1 MSKLPARTGWEWLRE
16 GAALFR
22 KQPAGLTAL
31 LFANFFISIL
41 LASLPVVGQFL
52 AVILMPSLSMAFM
65 QACLMIENGE
75 TVTLRVLAT
84 GFRKP
89 AVASLC
95 KLGVV
100 FLIVSAVMTLLSSV
114 LINDAF
120 WQQLRDQGSVPQKLD
135 IAPRDMLGMLA
146 LFVIDLSVLISLAFA
161 APLVYWEKMGP
172 GKATFYSFFAV
183 VKSARVFVVLLGA
196 WFGLFCLVS
205 FFITP
210 LFGLIGVS
218 QAGIFAVM
226 YGILF
231 IFVLLLQCAIY
242 VGYRQIF
249 GKPIEPVPSHSV

>member
-1 MSKLPARTGWEWLRE
+1 MSQLPARTGWEWLKQ

-41 LASLPVVGQFL
+41 LATLPVLGQFL
-52 AVILMPSLSMAFM
+52 AVILIPSLSMAFM

-89 AVASLC
+89 AVAALC

-100 FLIVSAVMTLLSSV
+100 YLIVSAVLTLLSGV

-120 WQQLRDQGSVPQKLD
+120 WQQLREQGSVPQKLD
-135 IAPRDMLGMLA
+135 IAPRDLVGMLA
-146 LFVIDLSVLISLAFA
+146 LFVIDLSALISLAFA

-183 VKSARVFVVLLGA
+183 VKSARVFVVLLAA
-196 WFGLFCLVS
+196 WFGLFCVAS
-205 FFITP
+205 FFITLVLGP
-210 LFGLIGVS
+210 LHIA
-218 QAGIFAVM
+218 QAVM
-226 YGILF
+226 YGMLF

-249 GKPIEPVPSHSV
+249 GKPIEPAPAHSV